1 MALSATPYTI
11 WVNKQ
16 IPVLVNTK
24 ISKVIY
30 KTSNDTNS
38 WIEGLIVS
46 KTYPNNP
53 TSFELNSRF
62 FIQGRDKYQNTEHLI
77 QIRYLNSD
85 NEIIY
90 NLDVNILFPD
100 FLVPIEVSAT
110 FTETLV

>member
-1 MALSATPYTI
+1 MSLSATPYTI
-11 WVNKQ
+11 WVKQQ
-16 IPVLVNTK
+16 IPVLVDNK

-38 WIEGLIVS
+38 WIEGLILS
-46 KTYPNNP
+46 KTYPINP
-53 TSFELNSRF
+53 SSFELKSRF
-62 FIQGRDKYQNTEHLI
+62 FIQGRDKYQNEERLI

-110 FTETLV
+110 FTESLV